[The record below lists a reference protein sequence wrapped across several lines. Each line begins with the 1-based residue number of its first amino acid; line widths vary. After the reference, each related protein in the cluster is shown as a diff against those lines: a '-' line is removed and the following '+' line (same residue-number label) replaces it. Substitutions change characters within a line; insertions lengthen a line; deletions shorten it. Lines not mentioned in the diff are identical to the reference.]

1 MRTAVFTCA
10 LVATTLA
17 IAPAASAQNAKA
29 ERAMDDW
36 FSGEKSEAFVFFGL
50 GAVSTGTGAY
60 LLTRDTDFSRGAGWT
75 AIGFGA
81 VEMLFATTY
90 TLSLGPR
97 HDELKDDLAENPSQ
111 YKKDELDRMNAIA
124 DRFVVYRYAEIGI
137 LLGGAGLATY
147 GFVKDKPTLAG
158 IGVVAG
164 AHAAIVLF
172 LDYFAERRTHR
183 YIDELEDFQ
192 PGATSSPLHLRSG
205 WAFQVPVSGSF

>member
-1 MRTAVFTCA
+1 MRSLWILAVLGCVLGCA
-10 LVATTLA
+10 K
-17 IAPAASAQNAKA
+17 PAHAQNAKA
-29 ERAMDDW
+29 ESAMDDW
-36 FSGEKSEAFVFFGL
+36 FSGERNEAFVFFGL
-50 GAVSTGTGAY
+50 GAVSAGTGAY

-75 AIGFGA
+75 AIGLGA

-97 HDELKDDLAENPSQ
+97 HDDLKDDLAANPSQ
-111 YKKDELDRMNAIA
+111 YKRDELDRMNAIA
-124 DRFVVYRYAEIGI
+124 DRFVLYRYAEIGI
-137 LLGGAGLATY
+137 LLGGAGLLTY
-147 GFVKDKPTLAG
+147 GFLENKQTLAG

-192 PGATSSPLHLRSG
+192 PGVQASPLGVRRGRGFSI
-205 WAFQVPVSGSF
+205 PISGSFR